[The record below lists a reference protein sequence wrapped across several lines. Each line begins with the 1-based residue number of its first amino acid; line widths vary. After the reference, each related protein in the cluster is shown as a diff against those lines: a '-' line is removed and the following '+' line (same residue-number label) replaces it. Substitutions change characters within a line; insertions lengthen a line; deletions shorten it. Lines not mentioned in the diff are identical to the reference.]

1 MSHPSEI
8 TQLLADWNR
17 GDQAALDKL
26 LPLVYAELHRLAGS
40 YMRRERPDH
49 TLQATAL
56 VHEAYLR
63 LVEQHQARPQTRVH
77 FFAAAAQ
84 VMRHILVDHARHRG
98 RGKRGDG
105 AAAVSLDEAA
115 VLSEARADEVLAVN
129 DALISL
135 TALDARKGRVFE
147 LRYFGGMS
155 VDEAAE
161 ALQVSPRT
169 VAREWTMAK
178 AWLSREIGTSL
189 RHGA

>member
-1 MSHPSEI
+1 
-8 TQLLADWNR
+8 
-17 GDQAALDKL
+17 
-26 LPLVYAELHRLAGS
+26 
-40 YMRRERPDH
+40 MRRERPDH

-63 LVEQHQARPQTRVH
+63 LVEQQQARPQTRVH

-105 AAAVSLDEAA
+105 APAVSLDEAA

-189 RHGA
+189 GHGA